1 MTGLPKYHLSEQRA
15 DALLAPVA
23 ATLRELEHRVD
34 HYLDRLH
41 IEPGDEET
49 LRAALQ
55 ALTAAR
61 TDVEARWRASAQRP
75 QS

>member
-1 MTGLPKYHLSEQRA
+1 
-15 DALLAPVA
+15 
-23 ATLRELEHRVD
+23 LEHRVD

-75 QS
+75 QH

>member
-1 MTGLPKYHLSEQRA
+1 MTGLPKYHLREQRA
-15 DALLAPVA
+15 DALLAPVV

-41 IEPGDEET
+41 IEPGDEEA

-55 ALTAAR
+55 ALAAAR
-61 TDVEARWRASAQRP
+61 AEVEAQWRASVQRP